1 MKTVSQLLL
10 RKKYVF
16 AFPTLVLLLNLVWIL
31 SYSGGWYLAK

>member
-16 AFPTLVLLLNLVWIL
+16 AFPTLLLNLVWIL